1 MRYKIPWLNH
11 FIELVVVFIGITAA
25 FALNS
30 WWENHK
36 QAQAERMYL
45 NDFSQDLLSDAESL
59 QTIIPS
65 NEAKLSR
72 VGRFLWQDLQ
82 KNQWQVDSAA
92 AILVETL
99 SAQTFAPKNSTYE
112 SIKNSGNL
120 GLLSDYKLRKELIA
134 YYEIFSEVAL
144 KERVYFEWL
153 NAFLLPFINANMDVL
168 KREIKTETAIR
179 NHVFKNLIA
188 GYYVFLQQNLDM
200 YKTVQI
206 MNDSLKT
213 RLSQAQK

>member
-1 MRYKIPWLNH
+1 M
-11 FIELVVVFIGITAA
+11 
-25 FALNS
+25 
-30 WWENHK
+30 
-36 QAQAERMYL
+36 
-45 NDFSQDLLSDAESL
+45 
-59 QTIIPS
+59 
-65 NEAKLSR
+65 
-72 VGRFLWQDLQ
+72 
-82 KNQWQVDSAA
+82 
-92 AILVETL
+92 

-120 GLLSDYKLRKELIA
+120 GFLSDYKLRKELIA

>member
-36 QAQAERMYL
+36 QVQAERMYL
-45 NDFSQDLLSDAESL
+45 SDFSQDLLSDAESL
-59 QTIIPS
+59 HAIIPA
-65 NEAKLSR
+65 NEAKLNR

-82 KNQWQVDSAA
+82 NNQWPVDSAA

-120 GLLSDYKLRKELIA
+120 GLLSDYRLRKELIA

-153 NAFLLPFINANMDVL
+153 NAFILPFINANMDVL
-168 KREIKTETAIR
+168 KREIKTEPAIR

-200 YKTVQI
+200 YKTVQT